1 MKVGQNF
8 IMDDKKRFIV
18 VGAGGIGTWLC
29 AGLIRLLEWKYP
41 GSGLIIVDG
50 DNYEEKNKERQEFT
64 KLGNKAVVKAQELTL
79 QFPNTTIIPV
89 PKWVVGED
97 FSGVADEESPKIKA
111 TDLVKENDV
120 VFAVVDNFAARAIL
134 FDAARKLDNVDVF
147 TGGNDDELFGSIYHY
162 QKRDGVEITAHPEEF
177 HPEYVNPPDKNPG
190 ELSCQERS
198 EIEGGTQLLATNMA
212 VASFILGRV
221 HKTIV
226 NTQSPDETEIF
237 FDLGLGKAEPYNRT
251 HSHLNNQ
258 TEILV

>member
-1 MKVGQNF
+1 MTEEEQ
-8 IMDDKKRFIV
+8 IEPKRFIV

-29 AGLIRLLEWKYP
+29 AGLVRLLEWKYP

-50 DNYEEKNKERQEFT
+50 DNYEEKNKERQDFT
-64 KLGNKAVVKAQELTL
+64 KLGNKAVVKAQELTT

-97 FSGVADEESPKIKA
+97 FGGVTDEESPKIKA
-111 TDLVKENDV
+111 SELIRENDV
-120 VFAVVDNFAARAIL
+120 VFAVVDNFAARSIL
-134 FDAARKLDNVDVF
+134 FNAARNLDNVDVF

-162 QKRDGVEITAHPEEF
+162 QKRDGVEITCHPEEF

-226 NTQSPDETEIF
+226 NTQSPEETEVF
-237 FDLGLGKAEPYNRT
+237 FDLGLGKSEPYNRT
-251 HSHLNNQ
+251 HSHLNQEN
-258 TEILV
+258 EILV

>member
-1 MKVGQNF
+1 MKVVI
-8 IMDDKKRFIV
+8 IMSKRFVV
-18 VGAGGIGTWLC
+18 VGAGGVGTWLC
-29 AGLIRLLEWKYP
+29 AGLVRLLEWKYP
-41 GSGLIIVDG
+41 GSALIIVDG
-50 DNYEEKNKERQEFT
+50 DTYEEKNKERQDFT
-64 KLGNKAVVKAQELTL
+64 KIGNKAVVKAAELTP

-134 FDAARKLDNVDVF
+134 FDAARKLNNIDVF

-162 QKRDGVEITAHPEEF
+162 QKRDGLEITCHPEEF
-177 HPEYVNPPDKNPG
+177 HPEYLNPPDKNPG

-212 VASFILGRV
+212 VAAFILGRV
-221 HKTIV
+221 QKTIV
-226 NTQSPDETEIF
+226 SNQNPDETEVF
-237 FDLGLGKAEPYNRT
+237 FDLGLGKAEPFNRT
-251 HSHLNNQ
+251 HAHLN
-258 TEILV
+258 EPSLV

>member
-1 MKVGQNF
+1 MTEEEQ
-8 IMDDKKRFIV
+8 IEPKRFIV

-29 AGLIRLLEWKYP
+29 AGLVRLLEWKYP

-50 DNYEEKNKERQEFT
+50 DNYEEKNKERQDFT
-64 KLGNKAVVKAQELTL
+64 KLGNKAVVKAQELTT

-97 FSGVADEESPKIKA
+97 FGGVTDEDSPKIKA
-111 TDLVKENDV
+111 SELIRENDV
-120 VFAVVDNFAARAIL
+120 VFAVVDNFAARSIL
-134 FDAARKLDNVDVF
+134 FNAARNLDNVDVF

-162 QKRDGVEITAHPEEF
+162 QKRDGVEITCHPEEF

-226 NTQSPDETEIF
+226 NTQSPEETEVF
-237 FDLGLGKAEPYNRT
+237 FDLGLGKSEPYNRT
-251 HSHLNNQ
+251 HSHLNQEN
-258 TEILV
+258 EILV

>member
-1 MKVGQNF
+1 MIEEEQ
-8 IMDDKKRFIV
+8 IEPKRFIV

-29 AGLIRLLEWKYP
+29 AGLVRLLEWKYP

-50 DNYEEKNKERQEFT
+50 DNYEEKNKERQDFT
-64 KLGNKAVVKAQELTL
+64 KLGNKAVVKAQELTT

-97 FSGVADEESPKIKA
+97 FSGVTDEDSPKIKA
-111 TDLVKENDV
+111 SELIRENDV
-120 VFAVVDNFAARAIL
+120 VFAVVDNFAARSIL
-134 FDAARKLDNVDVF
+134 FNAARNLDNVDVF

-162 QKRDGVEITAHPEEF
+162 QKRDGVEITCHPEEF

-226 NTQSPDETEIF
+226 NTQSPEETEVF
-237 FDLGLGKAEPYNRT
+237 FDLGLGKSEPYNRT
-251 HSHLNNQ
+251 HSHLNQEN
-258 TEILV
+258 EILV